1 MMMRSVIQWAFAL
14 LLAICMLP
22 ALAQRASEGGQRAR
36 GQGAYQAEVT
46 VRSQSENE
54 RNGGF
59 ARALSQV
66 LANMSGERNPGAR
79 PGMAEELRRARE
91 YVEGYD
97 YRQDEGRSAS
107 GAPTFNTVMVV
118 RFSPDKVD
126 ELVKMVGLPVWPSPR
141 PKPVLWLAID
151 DGSGSRLVGLQQ
163 NNAARAILDR
173 ARARGYA
180 LGLPAGNAAEQA
192 MAGAIWRGDTAAVAR
207 TSRAYLPPMQLLGK
221 LYRAGNGWRADWIFV
236 DDGKVLARTSSSDA
250 DARRTMAGGADMA
263 ADALIRKYARAT
275 APASPPGDFTITIS
289 GIGSANDYLRLMGWL
304 EGHPLVGSV
313 VPVSAAGSEWV
324 LRLHLKSGLAGF
336 TRALARDGVLAPVEG
351 EDNTRFILR

>member
-1 MMMRSVIQWAFAL
+1 MRSVIQSALAL
-14 LLAICMLP
+14 LLTLGMLP
-22 ALAQRASEGGQRAR
+22 ALAQRHSESGARAR
-36 GQGAYQAEVT
+36 GQSAYQAEVT

-66 LANMSGERNPGAR
+66 LANMSGDRNPGAR
-79 PGMAEELRRARE
+79 PGMSEELRRARE

-107 GAPTFNTVMVV
+107 GAPTFSTTMVV
-118 RFSPDKVD
+118 RFHPDKVD
-126 ELVKMVGLPVWPSPR
+126 ELVRMVGLPVWPSPR

-151 DGSGSRLVGLQQ
+151 DGSGPRLVGLQQ
-163 NNAARAILDR
+163 NNAARSILDR

-207 TSRAYLPPMQLLGK
+207 TSRAYAPPMQLLGK

-236 DDGKVLARTSSSDA
+236 DDGKVLARTSSNDG
-250 DARRTMAGGADMA
+250 DARRAMAAGADMA
-263 ADALIRKYARAT
+263 ANALIRKYARAT
-275 APASPPGDFTITIS
+275 APASPPGDFTLTI
-289 GIGSANDYLRLMGWL
+289 GGVKDAHDYLRLIGWL
-304 EGHPLVGSV
+304 EGHALVGSV
-313 VPVSAAGSEWV
+313 VPVSAGDNALV
-324 LRLHLKSGLAGF
+324 LRLHLKTGLAGF
-336 TRALARDGVLAPVEG
+336 TRALGRDGVLVQAEG
-351 EDNTRFILR
+351 EDKTQFVLR